1 MKTKPIIVGIAGG
14 TGAGKTIFARAI
26 VDRLNSQD
34 VVTIQ
39 YDSYY
44 KDRSHLL
51 PPERE
56 KLNYDHPNAL
66 DTDLLIQHLKE
77 LIKGNKIEIP
87 VYDFT
92 THCRSDKLIQVKPAK
107 VIILEGILL
116 LANSKL
122 RKLMDLKIF
131 VNADNDIRFIRRLQR
146 DVKERNRSVD
156 SVIKQYIKT
165 TRPMHMEFVEPS
177 KKYADTIVSDAL
189 NRTTIEA
196 IVCMLK
202 DKTGARR
209 K

>member
-14 TGAGKTIFARAI
+14 TGAGKTALARAI
-26 VDRLNSQD
+26 IDRINSQD
-34 VVTIQ
+34 VVIIQ
-39 YDSYY
+39 HDSYY
-44 KDRSHLL
+44 KDRSHLP

-122 RKLMDLKIF
+122 RELMDVKIF